1 MPEAATVLAL
11 RQTQTLGTQAAAL
24 LATAP
29 MLVLAPLNYT
39 IVNLRPFDIQVYVY
53 SPSLFFS
60 GAWRF
65 GWEEAERCHLYRAEA
80 VDFVGL
86 IYLLILSVCRP
97 PSTLFMRLPHT
108 DASSTSSCFF
118 F

>member
-53 SPSLFFS
+53 SPKLVVLSE
-60 GAWRF
+60 AWRF
-65 GWEEAERCHLYRAEA
+65 GGRRLNA
-80 VDFVGL
+80 V
-86 IYLLILSVCRP
+86 I
-97 PSTLFMRLPHT
+97 HT
-108 DASSTSSCFF
+108 GRKQSTS
-118 F
+118 